1 VLTSS
6 PSSHKKSFRDAGS
19 RIFRQETDAQPGI
32 ISLLA
37 ARTPTAVRELPLEK
51 VVPNPSQPRMTWHEE
66 TLQELAA
73 SIKEHGVLQ
82 PILVRPSGDQY
93 EIIAGERRWR
103 SSKIAGKET
112 IPAIVERFDD
122 ATALEIALIENL
134 QREDLSPLDEA
145 VIYKKMTDELGYSI
159 RQLAGKLG
167 KDKGYVENRL
177 RLASAPDDVGAL
189 GGLRHSRRC
198 ERSACGGGRWQG
210 VAGRREGGQ
219 DRSRRSRL
227 WRPLRAARRDASLC
241 LHSDRAQGPHARR
254 ASRFH
259 RRKDRLYCPFPDARH
274 DNACAKVW
282 TVQIDARFRVAGRA
296 ASARLFLSS
305 SPLGMTR
312 SNSARSR
319 ALLRKV
325 SDARYSGLR
334 CTFTPFL
341 KKIDEGAKPCR
352 QMPLARII
360 ETKAWKRRCPLIEHP
375 FELLGLQGVEHV
387 PFP

>member
-6 PSSHKKSFRDAGS
+6 ASHKKSFRDAGS
-19 RIFRQETDAQPGI
+19 RIFQQETDAQPGI

-177 RLASAPDDVGAL
+177 RLASAPDDVTASVLVQVLADAAETEELLAL
-189 GGLRHSRRC
+189 AARAGRVAASSNAPAKNSRRFMHM
-198 ERSACGGGRWQG
+198 
-210 VAGRREGGQ
+210 
-219 DRSRRSRL
+219 
-227 WRPLRAARRDASLC
+227 RP
-241 LHSDRAQGPHARR
+241 
-254 ASRFH
+254 
-259 RRKDRLYCPFPDARH
+259 
-274 DNACAKVW
+274 
-282 TVQIDARFRVAGRA
+282 
-296 ASARLFLSS
+296 
-305 SPLGMTR
+305 
-312 SNSARSR
+312 
-319 ALLRKV
+319 
-325 SDARYSGLR
+325 
-334 CTFTPFL
+334 
-341 KKIDEGAKPCR
+341 
-352 QMPLARII
+352 
-360 ETKAWKRRCPLIEHP
+360 
-375 FELLGLQGVEHV
+375 
-387 PFP
+387 

>member
-1 VLTSS
+1 MLTSS
-6 PSSHKKSFRDAGS
+6 PSHSKKSFRDAGS
-19 RIFRQETDAQPGI
+19 RIFQQETEAQPGI

-145 VIYKKMTDELGYSI
+145 VIYQKMTGELGYSI

-177 RLASAPDDVGAL
+177 RLASAPDDVREMVSKRYDTLSAAYEL
-189 GGLRHSRRC
+189 MKLEDKRR
-198 ERSACGGGRWQG
+198 
-210 VAGRREGGQ
+210 
-219 DRSRRSRL
+219 RRSLAKQVLAGQLTLIRL
-227 WRPLRAARRDASLC
+227 HDRVERILHPQARGTKAEPAIPALRDDALITATRKLNEALAELSRAAGDDGKTTIPEG
-241 LHSDRAQGPHARR
+241 DRQNLAKFLTI
-254 ASRFH
+254 SR
-259 RRKDRLYCPFPDARH
+259 
-274 DNACAKVW
+274 
-282 TVQIDARFRVAGRA
+282 
-296 ASARLFLSS
+296 ARLDNLVAR
-305 SPLGMTR
+305 LR
-312 SNSARSR
+312 SGHA
-319 ALLRKV
+319 
-325 SDARYSGLR
+325 
-334 CTFTPFL
+334 
-341 KKIDEGAKPCR
+341 
-352 QMPLARII
+352 
-360 ETKAWKRRCPLIEHP
+360 
-375 FELLGLQGVEHV
+375 
-387 PFP
+387 